1 MNNAG
6 SACSIGSDSLLRDA
20 CWVLSRVASRMQK
33 PFDSRPPCNMT
44 PTRTDTTLR
53 QGRRAFKHIS
63 LNNTRPRLHSLDATR
78 TTIGPAPHVN
88 NEQESSNTMFGN
100 HTREQIINWVMSKD
114 AVASCFIKDVL
125 SMSES
130 ERGGGTRLPT

>member
-1 MNNAG
+1 
-6 SACSIGSDSLLRDA
+6 
-20 CWVLSRVASRMQK
+20 
-33 PFDSRPPCNMT
+33 MT

-53 QGRRAFKHIS
+53 QGRRAFNHIS
-63 LNNTRPRLHSLDATR
+63 LTNTRPPLRSLDATR
-78 TTIGPAPHVN
+78 TTVGPAPHVN
-88 NEQESSNTMFGN
+88 NEQESSNTMCGN
-100 HTREQIINWVMSKD
+100 HTREQIINWVMSQD